1 MSVNPGARWPEI
13 PRLSP
18 GWEAV
23 RAEGVAF
30 LGEAELLYL
39 PGPRGGRTCLW
50 VSRRHRPLP
59 VQLEELGRVH
69 GVSALLVVVKQL
81 SGFPELLRLV
91 DRYKPHVVVPV
102 VRSDWVLRL
111 AQLGRAEVLAP
122 KFETVYMGREPPES
136 WDETRDWFEAAVE
149 VKWRRGRKVKERVYR
164 VKRFVCFVPLK
175 PQPG

>member
-1 MSVNPGARWPEI
+1 VGLM
-13 PRLSP
+13 
-18 GWEAV
+18 
-23 RAEGVAF
+23 RADGVAF

-39 PGPRGGRTCLW
+39 PGAPRGGRTCLW

-59 VQLEELGRVH
+59 VQLEELARVH
-69 GVSALLVVVKQL
+69 GVSALLVVVRQL

-111 AQLGRAEVLAP
+111 ARLNRAEVLAP
-122 KFETVYMGREPPES
+122 KFETVYAGREPPES
-136 WDETRDWFEAAVE
+136 WDATRDWFEAAVE
-149 VKWRRGRKVKERVYR
+149 VKWRRGRKVRERVYR

-175 PQPG
+175 PGEG